1 MGRFV
6 LDESSPAPAVFI
18 AFGEGIAPVRGLI
31 EHGVSIDL
39 IESFHLYWH
48 APAGEPFSCQNQW
61 RWYRAMRDALDNFF
75 VTPMVDASLE
85 DILALVIADHPDPVS
100 RRFYLAGPGAR
111 IEPLASG
118 LRGLGVPDHHL
129 SLEYLEP

>member
-1 MGRFV
+1 
-6 LDESSPAPAVFI
+6 
-18 AFGEGIAPVRGLI
+18 VRGLI

-61 RWYRAMRDALDNFF
+61 RWYRAMKDALDNFF
-75 VTPMVDASLE
+75 VTPMVDVSLE

-100 RRFYLAGPGAR
+100 RRFYLAGPRAR
-111 IEPLASG
+111 IEPLAAG
-118 LRGLGVPDHHL
+118 LRGLGVPENHL
-129 SLEYLEP
+129 SLELLEA